1 MDKNL
6 IKNMEFSKATSLASL
21 VAYQDGQV
29 VSRTLA
35 QGRPLS
41 ITLFAFDS
49 GEEISSHASSGDAM
63 VYILEGTARI
73 TIGREEHTVRA
84 GEAILMPK
92 NVNHALFATERFKM
106 LLVVVFSLD

>member
-1 MDKNL
+1 
-6 IKNMEFSKATSLASL
+6 MEFSKAIGLGSM

-73 TIGREEHTVRA
+73 TIGQDEHTVRT

-92 NVNHALFATERFKM
+92 NVNHALYATERFKM

>member
-6 IKNMEFSKATSLASL
+6 IKNMEFSKAIGLGSM

-73 TIGREEHTVRA
+73 TIGQDEHTVRT

-92 NVNHALFATERFKM
+92 NVNHALYATERFKM

>member
-1 MDKNL
+1 
-6 IKNMEFSKATSLASL
+6 MEFSKAIELGSM

-41 ITLFAFDS
+41 LTLFAFDS
-49 GEEISSHASSGDAM
+49 GEEISSHASFGDAM
-63 VYILEGTARI
+63 VYILEGSARI
-73 TIGREEHTVRA
+73 TIGQEEHTVRA